1 MTGFGLSLSFDRV
14 FDLLGLGIS
23 HLPSCLPSLRR
34 FMLPGFIATM
44 KTLTAVCGRF
54 MNEDASIVCSVRL
67 RCQSQGQGFVVQS
80 PQLNLS
86 HSLHVLATNSSP
98 CLSHLIFRPFHLQ
111 PPHRHFAHDRFSTL
125 RHRHGLPRLPLMET
139 QRAEE
144 KIRRAVKGSQHCQ
157 QAPRQAWPN

>member
-1 MTGFGLSLSFDRV
+1 MGFGLSLSFDRD

-54 MNEDASIVCSVRL
+54 MNEEASIVCSVRL

-111 PPHRHFAHDRFSTL
+111 PPHRHFFTIDFARYFTVVNCRVYPPGRPVWSGDN
-125 RHRHGLPRLPLMET
+125 
-139 QRAEE
+139 
-144 KIRRAVKGSQHCQ
+144 RRAVKGSQHCQ